1 MVTDKNISTS
11 VDYSTEMDSPTTQ
24 DDNSS
29 SIDVDPMS
37 PAALAEAA
45 YSAGVEHRKKRDH
58 QGRIGK
64 SEVES
69 LREKQE
75 SDDFQSNKR
84 SREFDRNS
92 DLLNKESNG
101 STEEAILGADLNRS
115 DQNDDL
121 KSIVFRELDNFIQ
134 GGLVVFHEKDEL
146 ERELA
151 QVKELSENRGR
162 EVQRLKASEE
172 NSRASLSV
180 SLLQASCT
188 DSMVLYIASLQIII
202 ID

>member
-1 MVTDKNISTS
+1 
-11 VDYSTEMDSPTTQ
+11 
-24 DDNSS
+24 
-29 SIDVDPMS
+29 MS

>member
-1 MVTDKNISTS
+1 
-11 VDYSTEMDSPTTQ
+11 
-24 DDNSS
+24 
-29 SIDVDPMS
+29 
-37 PAALAEAA
+37 
-45 YSAGVEHRKKRDH
+45 
-58 QGRIGK
+58 
-64 SEVES
+64 
-69 LREKQE
+69 
-75 SDDFQSNKR
+75 
-84 SREFDRNS
+84 
-92 DLLNKESNG
+92 LNKESNG

-188 DSMVLYIASLQIII
+188 DSMVLYIASLQMII
-202 ID
+202 IDLVTHLGFIVRTC